1 MCTKG
6 WEWKKHA
13 GQKMINKVASSFQV
27 DFCLEC
33 MIKCTL
39 SPICDSYNY
48 RPSDKTCELNTH
60 DTQHTLDS
68 CVHADSG
75 LVLLTRRASS
85 THTTLHSL
93 PTQPTSSLTMTGPG
107 GEQSSATSSK
117 WQRVPAATFLSTALQ
132 NGSIYSSLAIL
143 IIFILIKL
151 HWNAQPIAIYSAYSL
166 YLYEMNIMPHLTLK
180 LENMHSWHRVN
191 TK

>member
-13 GQKMINKVASSFQV
+13 GQKMINKTASSFQV

-48 RPSDKTCELNTH
+48 RFSDKTCELNTH
-60 DTQHTLDS
+60 NTQHTLHVDS
-68 CVHADSG
+68 CVHAGSG
-75 LVLLTRRASS
+75 LVLQTRHASS

-117 WQRVPAATFLSTALQ
+117 QQRVPAATFLSTTLQ
-132 NGSIYSSLAIL
+132 NGSIYSSSAIL
-143 IIFILIKL
+143 IIFILITL
-151 HWNAQPIAIYSAYSL
+151 H
-166 YLYEMNIMPHLTLK
+166 
-180 LENMHSWHRVN
+180 
-191 TK
+191 